1 MYCAWK
7 WEEYGPGA
15 CGKLFA
21 KGLSAVR
28 YVWHKVPQADLTYP
42 PRRDN
47 ALIISDTVKT
57 IIKMMFNDVAPRA
70 DIIQAC
76 GKAAANIHNSAVMAY
91 SDRTWDGK
99 LSFQSFVQSAGISK
113 ALDDYDTDNA
123 AVAIARQMLAENRL
137 CGIGRNSRVSFVVVA
152 PASKDT
158 RRAEQVLL
166 PSAALA
172 GQVPL
177 DVQFYITA
185 LCRKLSAMI
194 SILYAEEE
202 RSKRRVRT
210 LTGEVIEQEPATAAE
225 RARLLG
231 EASAEKAIM
240 AAYRAER
247 LMEAPGKLRQ
257 AAPVAKSGVKR
268 KAGDA
273 KGQASISRF
282 FGQV

>member
-1 MYCAWK
+1 MGGVWTRCP
-7 WEEYGPGA
+7 WETFCKRFER
-15 CGKLFA
+15 CQ
-21 KGLSAVR
+21 
-28 YVWHKVPQADLTYP
+28 VWLAISSINRPDCF

-70 DIIQAC
+70 DIIKAC

-91 SDRTWDGK
+91 SDRAWEGK
-99 LSFQSFVQSAGISK
+99 LSFASFVQSAGISK

-123 AVAIARQMLAENRL
+123 AVAIARQMLAENAL

-158 RRAEQVLL
+158 RRSEQVLL

-172 GQVPL
+172 ERVPL
-177 DVQFYITA
+177 DTNFYITA
-185 LCRKLSAMI
+185 LVRKLAPML
-194 SILYAEEE
+194 SILYADDE
-202 RSKRRVRT
+202 RAQRRVRT
-210 LTGEVIEQEPATAAE
+210 LTGEVIEQEPATAAA

-231 EASAEKAIM
+231 EAAAEKAIL

-247 LMEAPGKLRQ
+247 LMEATGEMRQ
-257 AAPVAKSGVKR
+257 AVPVPKAGVKR
-268 KAGDA
+268 KANNA
-273 KGQASISRF
+273 KGQANISQF
-282 FGQV
+282 FGKV